1 MRHVSQSP
9 RPVTSPVTP
18 PVTVTDRTMTA
29 IDRATLAPSWRSLY
43 EPPRSFRRQ
52 RDCEDGLVNPEVP
65 PADRALEGAADDVV
79 DLPRGAGAQR
89 AAGVARASPAGAKL
103 AAAVQPGVEALEELG
118 IELHCRQ
125 VAERRHHV
133 EPDEVVVTLAGRVLV
148 LGQVKPDRLT
158 NGELRLRVGVLVH
171 IALKLGKGDLSPARS
186 CSRSG

>member
-29 IDRATLAPSWRSLY
+29 IDRATLAPRGARSTNPLV
-43 EPPRSFRRQ
+43 RSGDGATARTAWLTSRCRQ
-52 RDCEDGLVNPEVP
+52 RT
-65 PADRALEGAADDVV
+65 ALEGAADDVV
-79 DLPRGAGAQR
+79 DLPRGAGAQL
-89 AAGVARASPAGAKL
+89 AANVARAGPAGAKARGSG
-103 AAAVQPGVEALEELG
+103 AAGVEALEELG

-125 VAERRHHV
+125 LAERRHHV
-133 EPDEVVVTLAGRVLV
+133 EPDEVVVALAGRVLV

-158 NGELRLRVGVLVH
+158 NGEFRLRVGVLVH
-171 IALKLGKGDLSPARS
+171 IALELGKSDLSPARS